1 MKKYRFIVAAIVI
14 VATVATVFVGCKKEK
29 DEMAS
34 NAKKYTE
41 TQALMNQIMAFQEL
55 RESVNSGI
63 KTEGVMS
70 VEEMRQYLDLVS
82 NYEHSEHMTC
92 CINTVL
98 DTLYLPMPP
107 VDKDGNVADMDVV
120 ATYETFETEL
130 QNRMEMVDDGRDI
143 PSYFSILMP
152 EGIGKAEENITIV
165 FVRGEENK
173 EAEVNRNTL
182 DDDGPFI
189 EDFDNWHWGRNLGLC
204 KWNPYNCTSDASEEL
219 SREFV
224 FEVPAAH
231 QGENYLITDVVHAN
245 YRPCNP
251 EIPSINS
258 HYYVDTL
265 MEDCAD
271 TWLFCQVSPFIQDY
285 CVMWWEMNCFYRSID
300 RNIVDSLAPLH
311 FVLHPDYSNRYVPYH
326 MCSIHWSLFMEQ
338 GYYYHVHYAHVVYC
352 NILWV
357 GPNPT

>member
-1 MKKYRFIVAAIVI
+1 MKKTNLFITLAVVIAA
-14 VATVATVFVGCKKEK
+14 ATVAVVSCKKENVK
-29 DEMAS
+29 EQVQYDSSEAVAMMQSINRFREIRDAVKAG
-34 NAKKYTE
+34 AK
-41 TQALMNQIMAFQEL
+41 
-55 RESVNSGI
+55 SD
-63 KTEGVMS
+63 GVMT
-70 VEEMRQYLDLVS
+70 VDEMRQILDLMT

-92 CINTVL
+92 CENTVL
-98 DTLYLPMPP
+98 DTLFIAMPP
-107 VDKDGNVADMDVV
+107 VDEEGNISNTDVV
-120 ATYETFETEL
+120 ATYAAFETEL
-130 QNRMEMVDDGRDI
+130 LKCMEIATDGRDI

-152 EGIGKAEENITIV
+152 EKNGKIEENITVV
-165 FVRGEENK
+165 FVRGEERK
-173 EAEVNRNTL
+173 ETIDNRNIL
-182 DDDGPFI
+182 EDDGPFI
-189 EDFDNWHWGRNLGLC
+189 ENVDNWTWGRNLGLC
-204 KWNPYNCTSDASEEL
+204 KGNPYNCTSDASEEL